1 MPRETASAS
10 YSTISY
16 DDAHVP
22 VARITLN
29 RPDKR
34 NPIGPLTVG
43 ELMHA
48 LEAARENEAARV
60 VVITGAGKVFSAG
73 GDLSTFS
80 TGADATGSPVRPR
93 SLTELFPAMHRLG
106 KPIVAMVN
114 GPALGGGLGLMSA
127 CDLVVASEQATFGMP
142 EIKVGLWPMMIMAEV
157 VRNIGRK
164 RAMELMLTGARIDT
178 REALAL
184 GLVNRVVAPNRLED
198 ETMALAR
205 SLSSNSPATMALGLR
220 AFYASQDMEHEA
232 ALVYLEKEL
241 GKVLALD
248 DAAEGI
254 MAFLQKRQPR
264 WKGQ

>member
-1 MPRETASAS
+1 MPSETASAS

-16 DDAHVP
+16 DDTGVP

-60 VVITGAGKVFSAG
+60 VVITGAGKAFSAG
-73 GDLSTFS
+73 GDLSTMS
-80 TGADATGSPVRPR
+80 TGDEAARSPVRPR
-93 SLTELFPAMHRLG
+93 SLTELFPAMHALG
-106 KPIVAMVN
+106 KPIIAMVN

-127 CDLVVASEQATFGMP
+127 CDLVVASEQATFGLP

-164 RAMELMLTGARIDT
+164 RAMELMLTGARFGAG
-178 REALAL
+178 EALAL
-184 GLVNRVVAPNRLED
+184 GLVNRVVPPVRLED
-198 ETMALAR
+198 ETLALAR
-205 SLSSNSPATMALGLR
+205 GLSANSPATMALGLR
-220 AFYASQDMEHEA
+220 AFYASQDMELEP
-232 ALVYLEKEL
+232 ALAYLENEL
-241 GKVLALD
+241 GKVLALE

-264 WKGQ
+264 WKGR